1 MKSKVLLIDDSV
13 TIHRVIDLSIDFD
26 RYEITKVFTKE
37 DAGLKLQSEQFDY
50 ILLDIKLE
58 NMVVSDYV
66 AELRQIQPTA
76 KIILLVGNFDNFNES
91 ELEKT
96 GADDYLVKPFGA
108 QALNDKLTSEA
119 DMMNASIVERM
130 AEADSVRDKDDF
142 VSSSDIKSVS
152 ENRDSKEN
160 VEEITKQ
167 SYLENLEEVQPDDLT
182 EHGYIEDDDNDLS
195 EFENGFSDR
204 VVSNIEAKEAE
215 DLIDDED
222 DDIQPVNKVREE
234 STDIEPDSTSLPV
247 EVEENIHDEI
257 SEISSDNLEDD
268 FSDDE
273 TVVSVESNGE
283 VADDDSIVID
293 EDGAGDIISES
304 EKENIKIDDVIEP
317 ETDKEEDKQEVSEN
331 KYVNDDNWLDD
342 APVLDSPEMAK
353 SIETNMN
360 DDEDMEAL
368 NNLIVDN
375 TEMVVPPVKEVASVP
390 DEVSDDYIMYDN
402 LKEGHIGDE
411 FVSQVPDFPEGD
423 VDDSAEN
430 KEDSFNSVSE
440 PVQEESLLS
449 EDKSSDDIEEVSSKE
464 DEKEEVPEI
473 ELPERDDNLDFSS
486 LVVDTSE
493 EEKKEDVSSESGL
506 SVSNSVSPDNVYN
519 NSSEV
524 RNTNVGGITV
534 TISRDEIMS
543 MLGSAID
550 KHLLES
556 AVKEV
561 IAKNMQEIVR
571 NIVPSIAEKYIKEE
585 IERIKRDE

>member
-1 MKSKVLLIDDSV
+1 MWE
-13 TIHRVIDLSIDFD
+13 TEG
-26 RYEITKVFTKE
+26 Y
-37 DAGLKLQSEQFDY
+37 G
-50 ILLDIKLE
+50 
-58 NMVVSDYV
+58 
-66 AELRQIQPTA
+66 QP
-76 KIILLVGNFDNFNES
+76 LFS
-91 ELEKT
+91 
-96 GADDYLVKPFGA
+96 
-108 QALNDKLTSEA
+108 
-119 DMMNASIVERM
+119 
-130 AEADSVRDKDDF
+130 
-142 VSSSDIKSVS
+142 
-152 ENRDSKEN
+152 
-160 VEEITKQ
+160 
-167 SYLENLEEVQPDDLT
+167 
-182 EHGYIEDDDNDLS
+182 GYIEDDDNDLS